1 MSIREG
7 AKSLLRETAN
17 LAQWL
22 RFNLSSSIEIGRDSK
37 VRGAKIAKNVKIGSH
52 CNIQGG
58 GVSSFSY
65 MGDYCELPQVEIGKF
80 CSIAA
85 HVTLAAGNHP
95 MNYLS
100 TSPYTY
106 SAIRNSFT
114 KKQLYTQEFFYTDE
128 DHKYLCKIGNDVWI
142 GTGATLVC
150 GSKALNIGDG
160 AVIAAG
166 SVVTKDV
173 PPYAVVAGCPAKILR
188 YRFSDE
194 TISEMEREKWWDKS
208 EDWIRKSVEKFSD
221 PSGLFAREDG

>member
-17 LAQWL
+17 FAQWL
-22 RFNLSSSIEIGRDSK
+22 RFNLSNSIEIGRNAK
-37 VRGAKIAKNVKIGSH
+37 VRGAKIAENVRIGAQ

-58 GVSSFSY
+58 KVDCYSY
-65 MGDYCELPQVEIGKF
+65 MGNYCELPQVEIGKF

-95 MNYLS
+95 MSYVS

-106 SAIRNSFT
+106 STIRNSFT

-128 DHKYLCKIGNDVWI
+128 THKYLCKIGNDVWI

-150 GSKALNIGDG
+150 GSKALNIGNG

-173 PPYAVVAGCPAKILR
+173 PPYAVVAGCPVKILR

-194 TISEMEREKWWDKS
+194 TISEMEKEKWWDKS
-208 EDWIRKSVEKFSD
+208 EEWIRESIETFSD
-221 PSGLFAREDG
+221 PSRLFAREDE

>member
-114 KKQLYTQEFFYTDE
+114 KKQLMKRLNETPAHRAFLIKLFFLIQKNLLYICCLFRMVKLYHIRSIFKISLFTNVFRTLF
-128 DHKYLCKIGNDVWI
+128 KYFFHD
-142 GTGATLVC
+142 
-150 GSKALNIGDG
+150 ALRW
-160 AVIAAG
+160 
-166 SVVTKDV
+166 
-173 PPYAVVAGCPAKILR
+173 PL
-188 YRFSDE
+188 
-194 TISEMEREKWWDKS
+194 
-208 EDWIRKSVEKFSD
+208 
-221 PSGLFAREDG
+221 